1 MAGYASW
8 GNYPTARQE
17 VERLFWR
24 HADLPRLAEGSSL
37 LPYGLGRSYGDSCL
51 NDGGTLLDA
60 SGLDHLID
68 FDAET
73 GALRCEA
80 GLSLAAILEQMV
92 PRGWFLPVTPGT
104 KFVTVGGAVAN
115 DVHGKNHHREGTF
128 GRHLLR
134 LELLRSDGQRLICS
148 PRENE
153 ALFRATIGGLGLTG
167 LITWVEFTLKPIRS
181 AKIERETIKFSSL
194 SEFLELTEDSDE
206 RYEYTVAWIDSLAR
220 GRHLGRGFFFRGN
233 HATDADGALKPGRR
247 SGLSVPVYAPNF
259 VLGPWSVRGFNTLY
273 YRRQTRKVVTDS
285 VHYDPFFYPLDS
297 VGNWNRLY
305 GKRGFLQYQF
315 VVPVERGLE
324 ATRHV
329 LSRIAASGEGSFLA
343 VLKVFGGAP
352 APGLLSFPMP
362 GFTLALDFAQRGN
375 ATFSLLNRLD
385 RVVAEYGGRV
395 YPAKDARMS
404 AESFDT
410 FYPRWREFA
419 QFIDPAFSSSFWR
432 RVTAGAEPGAGTLHE
447 PLPEIR

>member
-1 MAGYASW
+1 M
-8 GNYPTARQE
+8 
-17 VERLFWR
+17 
-24 HADLPRLAEGSSL
+24 
-37 LPYGLGRSYGDSCL
+37 
-51 NDGGTLLDA
+51 
-60 SGLDHLID
+60 
-68 FDAET
+68 
-73 GALRCEA
+73 
-80 GLSLAAILEQMV
+80 
-92 PRGWFLPVTPGT
+92 
-104 KFVTVGGAVAN
+104 
-115 DVHGKNHHREGTF
+115 
-128 GRHLLR
+128 
-134 LELLRSDGQRLICS
+134 
-148 PRENE
+148 
-153 ALFRATIGGLGLTG
+153 
-167 LITWVEFTLKPIRS
+167 
-181 AKIERETIKFSSL
+181 
-194 SEFLELTEDSDE
+194 
-206 RYEYTVAWIDSLAR
+206 
-220 GRHLGRGFFFRGN
+220 
-233 HATDADGALKPGRR
+233 
-247 SGLSVPVYAPNF
+247 
-259 VLGPWSVRGFNTLY
+259 
-273 YRRQTRKVVTDS
+273 
-285 VHYDPFFYPLDS
+285 HYDPFFYPLDS

-362 GFTLALDFAQRGN
+362 GFTLALDFAQRGS

-404 AESFDT
+404 ADSFDT